1 MVFSVNVCM
10 ILSLISLLLCYTL
23 GTHFYE
29 WMRKLLHAHF
39 IFWMWPNHITAL
51 FTSLDSSVLCCL
63 SCISLSI
70 ALEINYF
77 SWLHSFLFLSGIL
90 ISRQTFSLIT
100 QKFKLKRVPA
110 VDRLSCVSTVKGK
123 SSQGCL
129 LGQET
134 PSPFTDVFPTV
145 VTPISRP
152 SIHPMPADIQGQ
164 VERTTGGL
172 SVTERCN
179 RLALLVTSPLI
190 PADRCE
196 ECSRL
201 VGRSH
206 WLIGRISPWAIVQ
219 TLSAS

>member
-1 MVFSVNVCM
+1 MVFSANVCM
-10 ILSLISLLLCYTL
+10 ILSLISLLLCYTF

-39 IFWMWPNHITAL
+39 IFWMRPNHNIAL

-77 SWLHSFLFLSGIL
+77 SWLRSFLFLSGIL

-129 LGQET
+129 LGQ
-134 PSPFTDVFPTV
+134 
-145 VTPISRP
+145 VTIHGRVSHSGYADQV
-152 SIHPMPADIQGQ
+152 SIQCQQTFKDKWKEPLGDW
-164 VERTTGGL
+164 VWL
-172 SVTERCN
+172 SVAT
-179 RLALLVTSPLI
+179 
-190 PADRCE
+190 D
-196 ECSRL
+196 
-201 VGRSH
+201 
-206 WLIGRISPWAIVQ
+206 
-219 TLSAS
+219 